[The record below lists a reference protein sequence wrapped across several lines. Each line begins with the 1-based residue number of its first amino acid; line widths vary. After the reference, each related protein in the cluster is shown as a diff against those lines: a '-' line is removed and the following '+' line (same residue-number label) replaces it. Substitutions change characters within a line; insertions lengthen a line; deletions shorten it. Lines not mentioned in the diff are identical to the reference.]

1 MLLTN
6 GDLYSFGEGS
16 YGELGHG
23 EQIYRQR
30 KPSKLDGSWTGLR
43 KISGGVMHSLALME
57 SGKIYAWGLGK
68 FGALG
73 TGDHA
78 CVL

>member
-1 MLLTN
+1 
-6 GDLYSFGEGS
+6 
-16 YGELGHG
+16 
-23 EQIYRQR
+23 
-30 KPSKLDGSWTGLR
+30 
-43 KISGGVMHSLALME
+43 MHSLALME

-78 CVL
+78 CVLEPQEVNTEPPHES